1 MTRAQRY
8 RLSKAI
14 ADRLALDHR
23 SNFAHIDLYIRAFE
37 VETRINWEAYDDPST
52 YVLATLEKADE
63 SAIIE
68 MGDDLGLSAS
78 ALATPP
84 KLWADDWKFR
94 LFISHI
100 SAHKDKATRLRS
112 CLVPFHV
119 SGFVA
124 HEDITPTTLW
134 EAEIQRALH
143 TMDAFL
149 AIHTDGFSKSVWTQQ
164 EIGFAVA
171 RGVRIISFKMGEDPT
186 GFIGKQ
192 QALARLNRTAEQIAQ
207 EVADILAA
215 DDLTKVRYK
224 RAKVMA
230 EIPF

>member
-1 MTRAQRY
+1 MTRSQRY

-14 ADRLALDHR
+14 ADRLASDHG
-23 SNFAHIDLYIRAFE
+23 SDFAHLDIYMRAFDI
-37 VETRINWEAYDDPST
+37 ETPINWDHYSDPTT
-52 YVLATLEKADE
+52 YVLATIEKADE
-63 SAIIE
+63 VAITE
-68 MGDDLGLSAS
+68 MGEDLGLSAS

-100 SAHKDKATRLRS
+100 SADKEKATRLRA
-112 CLVPFHV
+112 CLEPFHI

-124 HEDITPTTLW
+124 HEDISPTALW

-149 AIHTDGFSKSVWTQQ
+149 AIHTHSFSKSVWTQQ
-164 EIGFAVA
+164 EIGFSVA

-186 GFIGKQ
+186 GFISKL
-192 QALARLNRTAEQIAQ
+192 QALPRLNRTAEQIAQ
-207 EVADILAA
+207 EVRDILAA
-215 DDLTKVRYK
+215 DDLTKSRYAQVK
-224 RAKVMA
+224 SMS